1 MPNQPLI
8 EPTRSPVA
16 KKSPSTMTGKL
27 MSVIRGDK
35 YMVDAYTSAPDAA
48 VADADAGDRD
58 EPFAPPS
65 KER

>member
-1 MPNQPLI
+1 MQTKSTVEPLG
-8 EPTRSPVA
+8 RRHHALARLV
-16 KKSPSTMTGKL
+16 
-27 MSVIRGDK
+27 SVIRGDK
-35 YMVDAYTSAPDAA
+35 YMVDAYPSAPDAA

>member
-35 YMVDAYTSAPDAA
+35 YMIGAYPPAWNGA
-48 VADADAGDRD
+48 VT
-58 EPFAPPS
+58 APPTS
-65 KER
+65 SVAPARTPNAP